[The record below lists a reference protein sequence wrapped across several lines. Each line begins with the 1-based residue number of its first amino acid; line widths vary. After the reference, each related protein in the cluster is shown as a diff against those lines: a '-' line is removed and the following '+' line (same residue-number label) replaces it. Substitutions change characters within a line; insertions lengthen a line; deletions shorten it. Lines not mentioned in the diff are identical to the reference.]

1 MQYQNL
7 RSTKLNGVFVC
18 LKRVNE
24 KEVMVMPKTHRIASI
39 GLEVSNVESLKTDT
53 LRMSAETLNFWLCK
67 FVQKVRVP
75 YDLLRINNSVCC
87 CCNTVF
93 NYVIYSKV
101 LYVNF

>member
-7 RSTKLNGVFVC
+7 RSIKLNGVFVC

-24 KEVMVMPKTHRIASI
+24 KEVMKMPKTNRIASI

-67 FVQKVRVP
+67 FVQKVRLP
-75 YDLLRINNSVCC
+75 YDLLRKNILFAV
-87 CCNTVF
+87 V
-93 NYVIYSKV
+93 VILFLIMSYILRSCM
-101 LYVNF
+101 

>member
-24 KEVMVMPKTHRIASI
+24 KEVMIMPKTSRIPSA
-39 GLEVSNVESLKTDT
+39 LLKASNVESLKTDT

-67 FVQKVRVP
+67 FVQKVRLP
-75 YDLLRINNSVCC
+75 YDLLRINILFAVVVTLFLIMSYILRSCR
-87 CCNTVF
+87 
-93 NYVIYSKV
+93 
-101 LYVNF
+101 

>member
-24 KEVMVMPKTHRIASI
+24 KEVMIMPKTSRTPLA
-39 GLEVSNVESLKTDT
+39 LLKASNVESLKTDT

-67 FVQKVRVP
+67 FVQKVRLP
-75 YDLLRINNSVCC
+75 YDLLRINILFAVVVTLFLIMSYILRSCM
-87 CCNTVF
+87 
-93 NYVIYSKV
+93 
-101 LYVNF
+101 

>member
-24 KEVMVMPKTHRIASI
+24 KEVMIMPKTNRIASI
-39 GLEVSNVESLKTDT
+39 GLKVSSVESLKTDT

-75 YDLLRINNSVCC
+75 YDLLRINILFAV
-87 CCNTVF
+87 V
-93 NYVIYSKV
+93 VILFLIMSYILRSCM
-101 LYVNF
+101 

>member
-7 RSTKLNGVFVC
+7 RSTKLNVVFVC

-24 KEVMVMPKTHRIASI
+24 KEVMIMPKTSRIPF

-67 FVQKVRVP
+67 FVQKVRLP
-75 YDLLRINNSVCC
+75 YDLLRINILFAV
-87 CCNTVF
+87 V
-93 NYVIYSKV
+93 VILLRTSCYSSENENK
-101 LYVNF
+101 